1 MKWQL
6 FCVGMFA
13 CLINGQHRVE
23 KTFSSEG
30 IRDVE
35 VIGNEVFSIEIVNSN
50 SQEIKLISRSE
61 GEYADAI
68 KLHTEVIQNT
78 LKVRASIREGFHIPN
93 DKLSAHKVFSTQLS
107 LILPKNLHVRIESHL
122 SNLKIE
128 GSFPFLSALLYEGN
142 CYFEKF
148 KGTATI
154 TSNKGS
160 IYGKTAAA
168 ILQVDS
174 KNGTVVLP
182 KKLPKGNPLILKT
195 VQGNIEIF
203 QTKF

>member
-50 SQEIKLISRSE
+50 SQE

-93 DKLSAHKVFSTQLS
+93 DKLSAHKVFATQLS